1 MPRCSLI
8 PTERRT
14 RGRLNK
20 SLIFFFFFF
29 PLAAASTLLA
39 ASSPSTLS
47 LRASGAAR
55 RSPVA
60 DWRQEGVSKH
70 FSHVEKGGEKKERN
84 LPPLCVQSNMTHLA
98 AQAAVTLSLPSP
110 LTQRSKHVLAISEW
124 IIQWSTIY
132 LIHLSSLLTEWC
144 WDNLNF
150 PPSFEL
156 LSWTSP
162 FLLNP
167 GFMTDTLLWEF
178 SA

>member
-60 DWRQEGVSKH
+60 DWRQEGVSTSVTWKR
-70 FSHVEKGGEKKERN
+70 GGKKRKK
-84 LPPLCVQSNMTHLA
+84 PTTTLCPEQYDSLGSAGCSNTEFTLTSNATLQTRPGYFWVNNSMEHDLLDSSQLSAYRMVLRQS
-98 AQAAVTLSLPSP
+98 
-110 LTQRSKHVLAISEW
+110 
-124 IIQWSTIY
+124 
-132 LIHLSSLLTEWC
+132 
-144 WDNLNF
+144 
-150 PPSFEL
+150 
-156 LSWTSP
+156 
-162 FLLNP
+162 
-167 GFMTDTLLWEF
+167 
-178 SA
+178 

>member
-29 PLAAASTLLA
+29 PPCGCFHSI
-39 ASSPSTLS
+39 SSVVPLDAITQ
-47 LRASGAAR
+47 GF
-55 RSPVA
+55 RSCQTVPGG
-60 DWRQEGVSKH
+60 WLTTRGCKH

-98 AQAAVTLSLPSP
+98 VQAAVTLSLPSP